1 MESSSEARRKK
12 ILEMELALE
21 AFREKKD
28 IVGKPI
34 HWQ

>member
-1 MESSSEARRKK
+1 MESSGDARHKK
-12 ILEMELALE
+12 ILEMEMALE

-34 HWQ
+34 YWQ